1 MLVSTRG
8 FELHQAGKG
17 SYSHDL
23 EGAVGC
29 VEELE
34 LLDGTL
40 GHRVEGGATPA
51 PLHQADGLGCGTQSV
66 EKVEVLDQRSLGW
79 MRSVYGLRGH
89 SWVLSF
95 CEHRHFNCDT
105 CRPRTHV
112 HAHTEYQIIRVRRR
126 C

>member
-29 VEELE
+29 VEVLE

-66 EKVEVLDQRSLGW
+66 EKVEVLDQRSLGVDARRLW
-79 MRSVYGLRGH
+79 AAGSQLGSFFLRTQA
-89 SWVLSF
+89 S
-95 CEHRHFNCDT
+95 
-105 CRPRTHV
+105 
-112 HAHTEYQIIRVRRR
+112 
-126 C
+126 